1 MEVAKNLFG
10 SVVSSIILVIISY
23 HPNAVLSVRFHLFYV
38 GAVQFLNVLILSN
51 LFNSVR

>member
-1 MEVAKNLFG
+1 MPSRESRTHVLKFLARTLT
-10 SVVSSIILVIISY
+10 SY
-23 HPNAVLSVRFHLFYV
+23 HPNVVLSVRFHLFYV